1 MRPRLQ
7 RLVTEQLRA
16 VQQQITEL
24 HTLERQLMDVRK
36 RLESAASPPDGKGC
50 HCLDGVSR
58 D

>member
-1 MRPRLQ
+1 
-7 RLVTEQLRA
+7 
-16 VQQQITEL
+16 L

-36 RLESAASPPDGKGC
+36 RLETAAAPPDAKGC